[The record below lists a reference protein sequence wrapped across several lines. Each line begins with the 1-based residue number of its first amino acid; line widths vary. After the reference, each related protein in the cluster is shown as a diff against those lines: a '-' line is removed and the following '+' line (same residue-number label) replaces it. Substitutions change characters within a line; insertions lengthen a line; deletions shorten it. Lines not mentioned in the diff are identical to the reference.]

1 MKKHEYQHH
10 QALLVGYVCSLQRAE
25 SQKPIVPCHQARW
38 QDGEVTWHW
47 EHSTPYSGLGGSSPT
62 VVSLYTDLPLVFAS
76 RCVVPTLAADL
87 EISTQPKR
95 SASTHA
101 VTSQQFAARPVFVS
115 TKETSLI
122 QTLYEEAV
130 LHLLL
135 FYWETFFLCFVL
147 K

>member
-1 MKKHEYQHH
+1 MAKLRGTENTPRRTQGW
-10 QALLVGYVCSLQRAE
+10 AVRLQ
-25 SQKPIVPCHQARW
+25 
-38 QDGEVTWHW
+38 
-47 EHSTPYSGLGGSSPT
+47 L

-135 FYWETFFLCFVL
+135 FYWEIFFYASF
-147 K
+147 